1 MTKLLEIFGS
11 TLSKY
16 GLFPAVSILA
26 LVFGG
31 YGYYTAQRN
40 SLAIQQQAID
50 LARLEARLDANT
62 EKLTDRMSGVEKNLI
77 ELTTQIK
84 LLVDGKLNVGG
95 GAR

>member
-1 MTKLLEIFGS
+1 MTKILDLLAGMA
-11 TLSKY
+11 SKY
-16 GLFPAVSILA
+16 GLFPAIAIMA
-26 LVFGG
+26 LFLGG
-31 YGYYTAQRN
+31 YGCYQAHDNQRTIQAQ
-40 SLAIQQQAID
+40 AVD

-95 GAR
+95 GK